1 MISENASLIS
11 AGYSADNRIEF
22 IHGGREYFR
31 QLLKMIDEAKETI
44 HLQTYIYVNDV
55 TGKQVADALKQAAA
69 RHVEVYLLVDGY
81 ASQELAPS
89 FIYELEQSGI
99 HFRFF
104 EPIFKSKYY
113 YFGRRLHHK
122 LVVTDTRNAMVG
134 GINISDNYNDMPGKP
149 AWLDFAIYVEGEIAR
164 ELCVLCWK
172 TWKSYPARMGLTPCE
187 EKKLDFDFRSEE
199 SSWVRMRRNDWVRRK
214 NQVSKSYL
222 GILHQARSE
231 IIIVSSYF
239 LPGKEFRKKIAE
251 AAQRGVK
258 VKLVLA
264 GVSDVAIAKQAE
276 RHMYRWLL
284 KNNIEIFEY
293 RPAVLHGKMAICDEQ
308 WMTIGSYNVNN
319 ISAFASIELNIDI
332 MNERFVRHV
341 KESMQTIIET
351 DCSHITA
358 NYFTL
363 HNHFVRRAWQEI
375 CYELIRVIF
384 FLFTF
389 YFSQKEK

>member
-104 EPIFKSKYY
+104 EPILKSKYY

-222 GILHQARSE
+222 GILRQARSE

>member
-222 GILHQARSE
+222 GILRQARSE